1 MQNCLQRFGTPTAAP
16 PADAAAWRS
25 PAETGRRQSSPGA
38 RRCRTRPD
46 VLRFMPQLEVS
57 DDEIDEMTRLLA
69 RAHAA
74 L

>member
-1 MQNCLQRFGTPTAAP
+1 
-16 PADAAAWRS
+16 
-25 PAETGRRQSSPGA
+25 
-38 RRCRTRPD
+38 